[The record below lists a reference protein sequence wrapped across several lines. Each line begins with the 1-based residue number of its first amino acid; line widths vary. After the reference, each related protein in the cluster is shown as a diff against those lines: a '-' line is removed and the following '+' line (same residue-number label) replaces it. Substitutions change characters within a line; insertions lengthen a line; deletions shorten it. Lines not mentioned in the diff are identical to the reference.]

1 MTVPQVKVDR
11 SNPVPLYYQ
20 VAQQIESAIESG
32 ELAVGDRLENEITL
46 ADRYGLSRPTMR
58 SAIGH
63 LVDKGLLVR
72 QRGVG
77 TEVIRRSVERRV
89 RLTSLFEDLVASE
102 QDPST
107 KVLRLEKV
115 AADDDVANKLG
126 ISTGTEVVHVE
137 RLRSALDEPLAVLRN
152 WLPVKVAGDFTVTDL
167 EEHGLYEL
175 LRLRGTQLH
184 EATQRIGAAAAGTRE
199 ARLLGLRKGAPLLT
213 TERLSYDGKG
223 RPVEL
228 GNHAY
233 DSSRYSFTVTL
244 QSPGAT

>member
-1 MTVPQVKVDR
+1 MAPMTVPEVKVDR

-20 VAQQIESAIESG
+20 VAQQLESAIQSG
-32 ELAVGDRLENEITL
+32 ELAVGERLENEIAL

-77 TEVIRRSVERRV
+77 TQVIRRSVERPV
-89 RLTSLFEDLVASE
+89 RLTSLFEDLVTAE
-102 QDPST
+102 QAPT
-107 KVLRLEKV
+107 TQVLLLERV
-115 AADDDVANKLG
+115 PAGDEVANKLG
-126 ISTGTEVVHVE
+126 ISVGTEVVHLE
-137 RLRSALDEPLAVLRN
+137 RLRSALEEPLAVLRN
-152 WLPVKVAGDFTVTDL
+152 WLPVRVAGEFTIDDL

-175 LRLRGTQLH
+175 LRRTGTLMQ
-184 EATQRIGAAAAGTRE
+184 EATQRIGATAADTRE

-213 TERLSYDGKG
+213 MERLSYDAKG
-223 RPVEL
+223 RAVEL

-244 QSPGAT
+244 QSP